1 MPLFRVLTVD
11 DFEDFRRF
19 LRLTL
24 QEKAACQVIAEA
36 SDGWEAIRQAE
47 QLNPDLVLMDIGLP
61 ILNGIEAGRRIRKVS
76 PNSKILF
83 VSQES
88 SAEVVHEVLELG
100 AHGYL
105 LKLDA

>member
-61 ILNGIEAGRRIRKVS
+61 ILNGIEAVDEFAKFPLIPKYS
-76 PNSKILF
+76 
-83 VSQES
+83 S
-88 SAEVVHEVLELG
+88 SARNPLPKWCTKSLSW
-100 AHGYL
+100 ARM
-105 LKLDA
+105 AIC